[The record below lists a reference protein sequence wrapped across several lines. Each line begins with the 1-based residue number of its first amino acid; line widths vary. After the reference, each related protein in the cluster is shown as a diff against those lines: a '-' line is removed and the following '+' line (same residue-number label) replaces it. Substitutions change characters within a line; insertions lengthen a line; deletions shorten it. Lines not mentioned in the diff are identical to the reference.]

1 MKPSGTANDMSI
13 REESAG
19 AFSPQFA
26 PADWPAD
33 ATRHLPSYLTARHW
47 LRILAVAFSLF
58 TSTTVGQDSKEV
70 PVAREPGHH
79 RVFENSFVRVF
90 RVTIPANQQ
99 SLLHRHDLD
108 YAYVSLGPAD
118 VINAI
123 VGKPEARVNLEDGHI
138 GFAKGGFAHV
148 ATAVG
153 MPFNNVTIEL
163 LKPQGEPRNL
173 CDKVV
178 PGDVGKC
185 YKENRIGKF
194 TILPS
199 FETDEIKVSAYE
211 LQPAVKLGDVP
222 EADVLLVAF
231 DQARCK
237 VHVTGQPDV
246 SLAGGTTTWI
256 KRNSSLTLENTS
268 DHPSRLM
275 WIKFKDAT
283 APSH

>member
-1 MKPSGTANDMSI
+1 MNYI
-13 REESAG
+13 NE
-19 AFSPQFA
+19 
-26 PADWPAD
+26 
-33 ATRHLPSYLTARHW
+33 
-47 LRILAVAFSLF
+47 RILKLAARLRESVIPSVARNLLF
-58 TSTTVGQDSKEV
+58 MSAALLASDTRAQDSKEV
-70 PVAREPGHH
+70 PVAQEPGHH
-79 RVFENSFVRVF
+79 KVFENSYVRVF
-90 RVTIPANQQ
+90 RVTIPANQK

-153 MPFNNVTIEL
+153 LPFNNVTIEL

-173 CDKVV
+173 CDKVAS
-178 PGDVGKC
+178 GDVGKC

-194 TILPS
+194 TIVPS
-199 FETDEIKVSAYE
+199 FETDVIKVSSYE
-211 LQPAVKLGDVP
+211 LQPAVKLGDVL

-231 DQARCK
+231 DQAQFK

-256 KRNSSLTLENTS
+256 KRNSSLTLENTG
-268 DHPSRLM
+268 DHPAKLM